1 MGLRA
6 EGIQMDLILGIGSMV
21 MLAFAAFQLAI
32 AVICVAGAMIMLPLV
47 PLTIA
52 VEAWLKLKK

>member
-6 EGIQMDLILGIGSMV
+6 EENQMDLLLGIGSMV
-21 MLAFAAFQLAI
+21 MLAFFAFQLVI
-32 AVICVAGAMIMLPLV
+32 AVTCVAGAIIVLPLV